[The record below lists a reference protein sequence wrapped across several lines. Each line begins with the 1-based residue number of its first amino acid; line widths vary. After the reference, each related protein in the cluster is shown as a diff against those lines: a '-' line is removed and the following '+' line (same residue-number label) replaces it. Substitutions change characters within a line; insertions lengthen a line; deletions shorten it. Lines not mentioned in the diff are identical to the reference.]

1 MGRIYKVRK
10 ITTFSLLAV
19 SAAISG
25 NLFWYLFAQQLKT
38 EHLFTNSS
46 IKIALSLTAPIV
58 LFGIYIV
65 SILFFSFFVRK
76 RIIQLVLIILSFSF
90 YPFML
95 PSKFIDTDI
104 LSGIGSSLA
113 IFWFLY
119 SYNKITI
126 KVNDAFSFSTQMFFA
141 LSGTTLLI
149 TLMTGFVFYNFYK
162 DALTQDKIILS
173 DQFVSETFAPISQI
187 YIEEFG
193 TSKTET
199 FASYVRRQAQLTKQP
214 EDSVRE
220 QTLSKLGLKNANSRS
235 SMGIV
240 IGLSL
245 RNMIFKVTSTYK
257 KQISV
262 FLSLGLAAII
272 QTVMTVGAFLSI
284 IFGRL
289 LLWLFIKKIKLLSV
303 ENGKIA
309 HLS

>member
-10 ITTFSLLAV
+10 IITFSLLAI

-104 LSGIGSSLA
+104 LSGVGSSLA

-214 EDSVRE
+214 EDTVRE
-220 QTLSKLGLKNANSRS
+220 QTLNKLGLKNVNSRS

-257 KQISV
+257 RQISV

-284 IFGRL
+284 ILGRL
-289 LLWLFIKKIKLLSV
+289 LLWLFIKKFKLLSV

>member
-1 MGRIYKVRK
+1 MTRINKVIK
-10 ITTFSLLAV
+10 VGISAVLAV
-19 SAAISG
+19 FAIISG

-46 IKIALSLTAPIV
+46 IKIALSLTLPII

-65 SILFFSFFVRK
+65 CILFFSFFMRK
-76 RIIQLVLIILSFSF
+76 RIMHLVVIILSFSF

-95 PSKFIDTDI
+95 SSDFIYTDI

-113 IFWFLY
+113 IFWFLFA
-119 SYNKITI
+119 YNKVAI

-162 DALTQDKIILS
+162 DVLTENDIILS
-173 DQFVSETFAPISQI
+173 DQFVSEAFAPISQV
-187 YIEEFG
+187 YIAEFG
-193 TSKTET
+193 TSRTET
-199 FASYVRRQAQLTKQP
+199 FAAYIKRQAQLTKQP
-214 EDSVRE
+214 ESDVRE
-220 QTLSKLGLKNANSRS
+220 QTLNKLGLKNVNSKS

-240 IGLSL
+240 IELSL
-245 RNMIFKVTSTYK
+245 RNMVFKVTNTYK

-284 IFGRL
+284 VFGRV
-289 LLWLFIKKIKLLSV
+289 LLWLFIKKLKLLSV

>member
-199 FASYVRRQAQLTKQP
+199 FTSYVRRQAQLTKQP
-214 EDSVRE
+214 EDTVRE
-220 QTLSKLGLKNANSRS
+220 QTLNKLGLKNVNSRS

-257 KQISV
+257 RQISV

-272 QTVMTVGAFLSI
+272 QTVMTVGAFISI